1 MCMADFKGVWL
12 IERSKEGGF
21 TVLLRLHQLY
31 AALADPAELELVEA
45 AVVVLAVELE
55 DELVVALEP
64 ESELELV
71 LEAVDPSELEV
82 LGTASAAVL
91 AGATAE
97 PSDFFAPPSLKS
109 VTYQPEPLS

>member
-1 MCMADFKGVWL
+1 MLAA
-12 IERSKEGGF
+12 
-21 TVLLRLHQLY
+21 HQVALVDP
-31 AALADPAELELVEA
+31 AALLLEVEA
-45 AVVVLAVELE
+45 AVVLAG
-55 DELVVALEP
+55 ALEEELALVP
-64 ESELELV
+64 DDESELELAP
-71 LEAVDPSELEV
+71 EAAPPSELEV